1 MLAAPSGAFQPSS
14 RSEGRTE
21 GFSLGAAIFSRSSLA
36 VGGATGSATTGG
48 ATGSAATGAATT
60 GFAPIS
66 DEVATGAAAAG
77 AGSFCRPSAFFTA
90 FMAFLT
96 GLPLNSG
103 KPVTGLIVPEPPMR
117 LSATTDSGDRN
128 AKSSSPPRPCAA
140 IISTACMISS
150 SDNLPPDFS
159 SPTMRSTAASSS
171 APSTSSNIARAD
183 LLSLTSPPS
192 AINRLLID
200 IEPKL
205 KRSGSLTTSIATAR
219 LAAESCARL
228 PAACW

>member
-1 MLAAPSGAFQPSS
+1 
-14 RSEGRTE
+14 
-21 GFSLGAAIFSRSSLA
+21 
-36 VGGATGSATTGG
+36 
-48 ATGSAATGAATT
+48 
-60 GFAPIS
+60 
-66 DEVATGAAAAG
+66 
-77 AGSFCRPSAFFTA
+77 
-90 FMAFLT
+90 MAFLI